1 MPGCGEGRVN
11 LEILLI
17 DDEPHMREAA
27 AQALE
32 LADLPGTTVRSFE
45 GAAEALAEI
54 GDDFAGILISDIK
67 MPGMDGLVLLG
78 KVREIDSELPI
89 ILVTG
94 HGDIPLAIQAIR
106 AGAYEFIEKPY
117 PTELLV
123 EAARRALDRRRLV
136 LDNRALRRRLTADR
150 SEQAILGQ
158 SAAVESL
165 RRQVVAFAATDAD
178 VLILG
183 ETGSGKELVART
195 LHRLSAR
202 REARFLAIN
211 CGALPETM
219 IESELFGHE
228 AGAFTGAQKRRIGK
242 FEHASGGTLFLDEIE
257 SMPRD
262 LQVRLLR
269 VLQERSIERLGSN
282 ETIDIDVRVVAATKV
297 DLRAAAADGS
307 FREDLFYR
315 LNVLEIDVPPLRERV
330 EDVPVLFR
338 AFLAQV
344 AERNRAPA
352 PDVDADTLAL
362 LLQHPWPGNVR
373 ELQNVALRF
382 AHGLG
387 ICLLPPG
394 AAALGPTATLAD
406 RMAMIECQLVRHE
419 LDRQLGN
426 LKPTYEAL
434 GISRKTL
441 YDKMRRYGLG
451 RPPPDDD

>member
-1 MPGCGEGRVN
+1 MN

>member
-1 MPGCGEGRVN
+1 VN

-32 LADLPGTTVRSFE
+32 LADLPGATVRSFG

-54 GDDFAGILISDIK
+54 GDDFAGVLISDIK
-67 MPGMDGLVLLG
+67 MPGMDGLTLLG

-136 LDNRALRRRLTADR
+136 LENRALRRRLTADR

-158 SAAVESL
+158 SAAVGTL

-183 ETGSGKELVART
+183 ETGSGKELVAST

-269 VLQERSIERLGSN
+269 VLQERAIERLGSN
-282 ETIDIDVRVVAATKV
+282 ETINIDVRVVAATKI
-297 DLRAAAADGS
+297 DLRAAVADGS

-315 LNVLEIDVPPLRERV
+315 LNVLQIDVPPLRERV

-338 AFLAQV
+338 AFLAQA
-344 AERNRAPA
+344 AERSRAPA
-352 PDVDADTLAL
+352 PDVDAGTLAL

-387 ICLLPPG
+387 TCLLPPG
-394 AAALGPTATLAD
+394 ATASGPTATLAD

-426 LKPTYEAL
+426 LKATYEAL